1 MIGGKRVLIVED
13 EFLVA
18 AMLEDEL
25 ADHGA
30 IVIGPA
36 ASLEVATGL
45 VAAKEFDAVVLDWNL
60 GGESSEPLG
69 HALLGAGI
77 PFVIST
83 GYGAVPPA
91 FAQCPVLAK
100 PYDPAALV
108 ALLGRLLAPIPGT

>member
-1 MIGGKRVLIVED
+1 MIDGKRVLIVED

-36 ASLEVATGL
+36 ASRHEATRL
-45 VAAKEFDAVVLDWNL
+45 VAAGGFDAMVLDWNL
-60 GGESSEPLG
+60 DGESSEPLG
-69 HALLGAGI
+69 HTLLGAGV

-83 GYGAVPPA
+83 GYGTVPPA
-91 FAQCPVLAK
+91 FADCPVLAK

-108 ALLGRLLAPIPGT
+108 ALLAQLLAE

>member
-1 MIGGKRVLIVED
+1 MIAGKRVLIVED

-36 ASLEVATGL
+36 ASLNEAGRL
-45 VAAKEFDAVVLDWNL
+45 VAAGGFDAVVLDWNL
-60 GGESSEPLG
+60 DGESSEPLG
-69 HALLGAGI
+69 RALLGAGV

-83 GYGAVPPA
+83 GYGTVPPA
-91 FAQCPVLAK
+91 FAECPVLAK

-108 ALLGRLLAPIPGT
+108 ALLGRLLAA